1 MFRRN
6 EKDLGAGSTPPQDL
20 PIAVDAVPVPV
31 AVAVP
36 IPPLFLIPDGTM
48 SLSNVNVPNCKG

>member
-6 EKDLGAGSTPPQDL
+6 EYDLGAGSTPPQDL
-20 PIAVDAVPVPV
+20 PIAVDAVPVLV

-36 IPPLFLIPDGTM
+36 ITSTIFNP
-48 SLSNVNVPNCKG
+48 